1 MAEKDLTEQE
11 QVIEQK
17 SEQAQQKELSPE
29 TKVPFTPQEIQQDE
43 LLKVDDE
50 KKITKKEVESAG
62 PIDLEKFKVKA
73 PEKVDAKTYD
83 AKVVGDLPELTPA
96 QGKLSADSVTEAQQ
110 GTASPESL
118 AVAAV
123 DELDP
128 RATVK
133 YQLSELYRSIEEGT
147 EMPAWAAPAVR
158 KVSAIMA
165 QRGLGSSSM
174 ASAAIAQAMMESGIA
189 IAAQDANKYSAI
201 QLQNLTNK
209 QQAAIQNATVVATMD
224 TANLNNRQLAA
235 VNNAKAFLSLDLQN
249 LTNKQQSSTIDFQTQ
264 SSALLTD
271 AAQQNAAQQFNAKS
285 QNEIEEFFAELGS
298 SIETSTQNRLSGLAE
313 FNVNEA
319 DAVTMYNMSAANAR
333 EQFNANMRN
342 QIDQSNAL
350 WRRNV
355 NTANTAAQN
364 EVNRQN
370 ASILLGMQQQS
381 LNDLWQLYRDQASW
395 SMKISENREDRAH
408 NAAMQASAISNN
420 AQAYDSN
427 FENFLILKTIDNIF
441 RPVKT

>member
-264 SSALLTD
+264 
-271 AAQQNAAQQFNAKS
+271 
-285 QNEIEEFFAELGS
+285 
-298 SIETSTQNRLSGLAE
+298 
-313 FNVNEA
+313 
-319 DAVTMYNMSAANAR
+319 
-333 EQFNANMRN
+333 
-342 QIDQSNAL
+342 
-350 WRRNV
+350 
-355 NTANTAAQN
+355 
-364 EVNRQN
+364 
-370 ASILLGMQQQS
+370 
-381 LNDLWQLYRDQASW
+381 
-395 SMKISENREDRAH
+395 
-408 NAAMQASAISNN
+408 
-420 AQAYDSN
+420 
-427 FENFLILKTIDNIF
+427 
-441 RPVKT
+441 